1 MIKNIVLYGQNAV
14 NFYNR
19 IYHPSKDQI
28 EEIKISIAKNQQ
40 DISIIEE
47 TSNGLIAIVRNLD
60 LTFLNNI

>member
-19 IYHPSKDQI
+19 IYHPSK
-28 EEIKISIAKNQQ
+28 ETKISIAKNQQ
-40 DISIIEE
+40 DVSIIEE